1 MTLKK
6 RFVTRENWT
15 RIEHRDFYNTYISD
29 ETFKGYIA
37 LLNVN
42 KVKEPL
48 WTTHANK
55 KVCIV
60 DDGYAWLQQLPE
72 NEHFA
77 ITTMFNEHNEIIQWY
92 IDITTH
98 NGVEHGVPYME
109 DLFLDLIVFPSGE
122 IIKKDIDEI
131 EEAFK
136 GGMINQD
143 QYDLA
148 FNTFHRIYEEIVE
161 GNFRYFALSEKH
173 KHMCLKAGQWIKNE

>member
-1 MTLKK
+1 MWDEGKPPL
-6 RFVTRENWT
+6 
-15 RIEHRDFYNTYISD
+15 IEDSLYQTYISD

-37 LLNVN
+37 LLKVN

-60 DDGYAWLQQLPE
+60 DDGNAWLQQLPE

-122 IIKKDIDEI
+122 IIKKDIDEM
-131 EEAFK
+131 EEVFK
-136 GGMINQD
+136 SGMINQA
-143 QYDLA
+143 QYELA